1 MRIACVRLLPA
12 LFLFPRLGAQ
22 TAAPELPAPPE
33 LIDRLVANALH
44 YHQTLPS
51 ITASETIDSEGSYMI
66 FHHRVQA
73 KGVFRVVRNPA
84 SDELD
89 ESRQVTEVD
98 GKPVPLG
105 QRAGLPWTLTGG
117 FGKFQELFFKAANRP
132 CFTFTLLPGAGP
144 KETGPKETVPKEM
157 VQIAIAEQPEIA
169 TMPTCKMRGVTG
181 LARVDPV
188 TGQVVYLERT
198 VPVEIA
204 LKSHLAPWA
213 MVEIAPAKIGDEI
226 FWLPTVVVGTFVDGK
241 IKGKFTAH
249 YSNYHRYTGSITIL
263 PGVTAVDAPDSTPAP
278 TPAKPP
284 PN

>member
-1 MRIACVRLLPA
+1 MRFACLLPV
-12 LFLFPRLGAQ
+12 LLLISRPLLSQPGAQ
-22 TAAPELPAPPE
+22 NAAPVLAAPPE

-51 ITASETIDSEGSYMI
+51 VTASEAIESDASYMI
-66 FHHRVQA
+66 FHRRVQA
-73 KGVFRVVRNPA
+73 KSVFRVVRNPA

-98 GKPVPLG
+98 GKPVPPG
-105 QRAGLPWTLTGG
+105 QHAGLPWTLTGG
-117 FGKFQELFFKAANRP
+117 FGKFQELFFKTANRP
-132 CFTFTLLPGAGP
+132 CFTFTLLPEPGP
-144 KETGPKETVPKEM
+144 KGTQ
-157 VQIAIAEQPEIA
+157 QIAIAEQPGIA
-169 TMPTCKMRGVTG
+169 TIPGCTERGVTG
-181 LARVDPV
+181 LARVDPA

-213 MVEIAPAKIGDEI
+213 MVEIAPAKIGDDT

-241 IKGKFTAH
+241 NKGKFTAH
-249 YSNYHRYTGSITIL
+249 YSDYHRFTGSVRIL
-263 PGVTAVDAPDSTPAP
+263 PGVNAVEQPVEEPAP
-278 TPAKPP
+278 APIPAAPKPP